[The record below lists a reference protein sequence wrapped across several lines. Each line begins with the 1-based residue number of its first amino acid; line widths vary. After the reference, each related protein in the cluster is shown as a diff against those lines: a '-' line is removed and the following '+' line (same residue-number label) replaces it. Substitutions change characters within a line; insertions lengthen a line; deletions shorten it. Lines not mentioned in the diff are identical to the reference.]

1 MERIK
6 IEKIVRAKRKT
17 VRIDAISEN
26 SVCIYAPHNVSVQ
39 EIEKILLKH
48 KRAIAKIL
56 SKAKVK
62 RKFVE
67 SEKFPNTGKF
77 YPLKIVENQTV
88 PLIFENGTFRLSGNV
103 KDKRKAFFEWYKA
116 RSAEIVSERVS
127 VFSKRCGVEYRSVR
141 ITSAESRWGSCSKKG
156 NLNFSYRIAML
167 PPFAIDYIVVHELCH
182 IIEFNHS
189 KAFYELVEKVL
200 PDYGKSVRYLKEN
213 GYLFRL

>member
-6 IEKIVRAKRKT
+6 IEKIVRTKRKT
-17 VRIDAISEN
+17 VRIDAVSEN
-26 SVCIYAPHNVSVQ
+26 SVCIYAPYNVSVQ

-56 SKAKVK
+56 SKAKAK

-67 SEKFPNTGKF
+67 LEKFPNAGKF
-77 YPLKIVENQTV
+77 YPLEIAKNQTIS
-88 PLIFENGTFRLSGNV
+88 LIFENGAFRLSGNV
-103 KDKRKAFFEWYKA
+103 KDGRKAFFDWYKA
-116 RSAEIVSERVS
+116 RSIEIVSERIR
-127 VFSKRCGVEYRSVR
+127 VFSKRCGVKYRSVK

-189 KAFYELVEKVL
+189 KAFYELVGNVL
-200 PDYGKSVRYLKEN
+200 PNYKKSVLYLRKN